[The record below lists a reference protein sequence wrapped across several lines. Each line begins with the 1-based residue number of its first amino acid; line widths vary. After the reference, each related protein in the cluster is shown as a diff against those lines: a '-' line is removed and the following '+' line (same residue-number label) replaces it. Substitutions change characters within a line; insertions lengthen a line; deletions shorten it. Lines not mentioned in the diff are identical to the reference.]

1 MSKFEIIQTYSR
13 RRRILHGASVKT
25 DESLEHLRGIS
36 YAPYT
41 VMLSPFLNKTGF
53 GNQFWLMQLI
63 Q

>member
-13 RRRILHGASVKT
+13 RRCILYDASAKI

-36 YAPYT
+36 HATYT

-53 GNQFWLMQLI
+53 VNQFWLMQLI